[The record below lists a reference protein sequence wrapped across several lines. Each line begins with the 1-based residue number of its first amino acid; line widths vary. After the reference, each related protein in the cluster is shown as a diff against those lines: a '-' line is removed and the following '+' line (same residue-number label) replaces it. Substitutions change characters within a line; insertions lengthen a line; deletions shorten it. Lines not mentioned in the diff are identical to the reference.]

1 LSWVEIQR
9 PRGLD
14 GHPRRL
20 GMQVEFIAS
29 PVSARGHR
37 SVRYPG
43 KDCMPLAPM
52 QPRQAY
58 TANRFCALK
67 RLGQHIVRSPIQGFR
82 PESFAG
88 KPARD
93 DRRRRILKQ
102 PQILPACRSTYPA
115 INRAHR

>member
-1 LSWVEIQR
+1 
-9 PRGLD
+9 
-14 GHPRRL
+14 
-20 GMQVEFIAS
+20 MQVEFIAS

-67 RLGQHIVRSPIQGFR
+67 RLGQHIVRSPIQA
-82 PESFAG
+82 SAQSLS
-88 KPARD
+88 PASRHVT
-93 DRRRRILKQ
+93 IGVGASLSSLKFCWHVDPRTRQ
-102 PQILPACRSTYPA
+102 STLTNNDADFPSV
-115 INRAHR
+115 